1 MGFLRKL
8 IRGELGAYF
17 NNFNLGV
24 AQNGCVLET
33 LMTFFLTKNKGGM
46 PYHVANL
53 SRVGRRLLF
62 VVCMILVFKG
72 IPSHGLLGD

>member
-1 MGFLRKL
+1 
-8 IRGELGAYF
+8 
-17 NNFNLGV
+17 
-24 AQNGCVLET
+24 
-33 LMTFFLTKNKGGM
+33 MTFFLTKNKGEM

-72 IPSHGLLGD
+72 IPSHGLLGDWIVTTSNVILIEPSSRLKRLRDLDILR